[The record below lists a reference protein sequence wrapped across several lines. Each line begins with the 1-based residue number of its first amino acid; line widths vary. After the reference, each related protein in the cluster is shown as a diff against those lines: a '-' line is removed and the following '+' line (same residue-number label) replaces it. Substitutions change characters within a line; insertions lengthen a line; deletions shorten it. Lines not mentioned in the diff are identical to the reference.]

1 MSVKEQLIASFQNS
15 PENISWEEAEEKL
28 RYLAAIDQARTQL
41 DRGEGIPHD
50 EAKRQILSWF
60 RK

>member
-15 PENISWEEAEEKL
+15 PETISWEEAEEKL
-28 RYLAAIDQARTQL
+28 RYLAAIDQARGQL
-41 DRGEGIPHD
+41 HRGEGIPHD